1 MKIEDT
7 PLLKHLAPET
17 RRVEAQRDAGTAR
30 AETRGGPS
38 VDRVDL
44 STQAAK
50 VEETVAAAMKAP
62 ELRNYLV
69 DLARQLQ
76 NEGRLGRDLDRLAD
90 RLIDSVLEL

>member
-7 PLLKHLAPET
+7 PLLKLLAPDT
-17 RRVEAQRDAGTAR
+17 RRVESQREVTTAR
-30 AETRGGPS
+30 AEARGGS
-38 VDRVDL
+38 LVDRVDV

-50 VEETVAAAMKAP
+50 VEETIAAAMNAP
-62 ELRNYLV
+62 DLRNYLV

-76 NEGRLGRDLDRLAD
+76 NEGRLGADLDRLAD